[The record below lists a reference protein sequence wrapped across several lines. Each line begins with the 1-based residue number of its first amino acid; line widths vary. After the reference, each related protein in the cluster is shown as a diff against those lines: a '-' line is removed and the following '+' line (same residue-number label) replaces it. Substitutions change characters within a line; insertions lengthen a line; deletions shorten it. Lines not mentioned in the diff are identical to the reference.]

1 MEWEEIEYAAI
12 GAMVGVELG
21 AQYKNWMAAQWMAL
35 PEEKREEWREWA
47 KGEKEDAD
55 AEEPATL
62 MAYLGF

>member
-35 PEEKREEWREWA
+35 PEETRKEWEKAYEDTDKEEQPDEMM
-47 KGEKEDAD
+47 
-55 AEEPATL
+55 TL
-62 MAYLGF
+62 LDF

>member
-35 PEEKREEWREWA
+35 PEETRKEW
-47 KGEKEDAD
+47 EKAYEDAGK
-55 AEEPATL
+55 EEQPDEMMTL
-62 MAYLGF
+62 LDF